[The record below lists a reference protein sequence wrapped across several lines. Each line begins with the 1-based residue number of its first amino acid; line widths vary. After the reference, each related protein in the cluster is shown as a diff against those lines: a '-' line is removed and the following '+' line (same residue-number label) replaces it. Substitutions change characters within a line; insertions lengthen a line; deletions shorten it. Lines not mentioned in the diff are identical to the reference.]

1 VPTENIDDVRE
12 TLSRIY
18 GAVAAVVRDD
28 VLGSDVLLADLHE
41 SFGDFSELL
50 AALSFATLDRLDA
63 ALSTGDVLSPRER
76 RAMAQFLLTEAHRY
90 ALLSAAGVAGRG
102 GAVPVQSA
110 ARRLDAV
117 RRHDHEQVL
126 AEIEDA
132 RLVSSDA
139 ELLWGAT
146 ALLTAVVAM
155 WAQRS
160 GQSPRRAAADLCLA
174 VSVAAT
180 C

>member
-28 VLGSDVLLADLHE
+28 VVGSDVLLADLHE

-63 ALSTGDVLSPRER
+63 ALATGDVLSPRER

-90 ALLSAAGVAGRG
+90 ALLSAAGTGRA

-132 RLVSSDA
+132 RTVSSDA

-146 ALLTAVVAM
+146 ALLAAVVAM

-160 GQSPRRAAADLCLA
+160 GQSPRRAAAGLCMA

>member
-1 VPTENIDDVRE
+1 MPTENIDDVRE

-28 VLGSDVLLADLHE
+28 LLGSDVLLADLHD
-41 SFGDFSELL
+41 SFADFSELL

-63 ALSTGDVLSPRER
+63 ALATGEVLSPRER

-90 ALLSAAGVAGRG
+90 ALHPAAGGA
-102 GAVPVQSA
+102 AVPVQSA

-132 RLVSSDA
+132 RSVSSDA

-146 ALLTAVVAM
+146 ALLAAVVAM